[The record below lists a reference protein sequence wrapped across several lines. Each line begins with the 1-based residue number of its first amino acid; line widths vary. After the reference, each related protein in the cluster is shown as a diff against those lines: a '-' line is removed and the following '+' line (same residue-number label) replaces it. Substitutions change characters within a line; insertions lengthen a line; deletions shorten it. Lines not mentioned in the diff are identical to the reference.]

1 LKLDKRWTDLSEE
14 LKTLRAALEFE
25 KQARR
30 DWVTQRGEI
39 NSQMK
44 VLRVGPL
51 KGVQINRNQ
60 PVAALS
66 DTAIPGE

>member
-1 LKLDKRWTDLSEE
+1 MDGLEE

-39 NSQMK
+39 DSQMK
-44 VLRVGPL
+44 VLRAGPL
-51 KGVQINRNQ
+51 KGVKSTGTSQ
-60 PVAALS
+60 
-66 DTAIPGE
+66 